1 MGFFDKLMGEFIDVI
16 EWIDNSDDTMVY
28 RFERYGNEIKNEAK
42 LIVRESQVAV
52 FVNEGEIADIFEAG
66 IYQLDTNNLPILTTL
81 KHWTH
86 GFNSPFKAEVYFF
99 NMKQFT
105 DIKWGTKNPIMLRD
119 KEFGP
124 VRIRSFGTYGMRIGD
139 PSKFLKEIV
148 GTDGYFT
155 VDEVSDQLRNLIVS
169 KFANIVGQMNIPVLD
184 LAANYDK
191 MGDFITE
198 KISPDFNAYGL
209 ELITLLIENIS
220 LPPKV
225 EEALDK
231 RTSMGLA
238 GNLNDYLKYQSAE
251 ALGGVGEGGGSS
263 TAGDAMGMGM
273 GFAVAQQM
281 AANLNAPSSAPQQAQ
296 SIPMPPPLKAK
307 TYHIAVDGQA
317 QGPYSTIQLKELVQ
331 KGEDRNYLYHINQN
345 SKHIWS
351 VVLGK
356 FSLAFSMAPE
366 FYRRIY
372 RTNPPKII
380 EIPMKNVNNELIS
393 ETSWKEIIIN
403 SRK

>member
-16 EWIDNSDDTMVY
+16 EWVDNSDDTMVY

-81 KHWTH
+81 KHWSH

-124 VRIRSFGTYGMRIGD
+124 VRIRSFGSYGIRIGD
-139 PSKFLKEIV
+139 PSTFLKEIV

-169 KFANIVGQMNIPVLD
+169 KFANIVGQMSIPVLD

-251 ALGGVGEGGGSS
+251 ALGNAGSGGSS

-281 AANLNAPSSAPQQAQ
+281 AANLNAPSTATHSQ
-296 SIPMPPPLKAK
+296 STPMPPPILKAQ

-317 QGPYSTIQLKELVQ
+317 QGPYTTIQLKELVH
-331 KGEDRNYLYHINQN
+331 KGEVSRETLAWREGMSGWEKVDSIKEL
-345 SKHIWS
+345 S
-351 VVLGK
+351 
-356 FSLAFSMAPE
+356 SLFGNM
-366 FYRRIY
+366 
-372 RTNPPKII
+372 PP
-380 EIPMKNVNNELIS
+380 PLP
-393 ETSWKEIIIN
+393 
-403 SRK
+403 